1 MNPTWVQQRPHLAPL
16 VQSLEAVLKLADEL
30 YEQGRANGQA
40 VDYGEFEERVAHAT
54 AKVEQGVHQIA
65 LSSLDV
71 DVPFIR
77 VWGKHYRRVHRMER
91 AYNSLSG
98 PIVVE
103 RTLYRELGQRQ
114 GPALDPIAIRA
125 GVVDGSWLP
134 RTARA
139 IAHLMSQVTSREA
152 QATGREL
159 MRLPYSRSSIE
170 RVGHAVGA
178 EYLSR
183 REQVEPKLI
192 EAYELPAAVTSVSIS
207 VDRVTVPMEEPVP
220 PGPDTDEP
228 LERPSEEVIAST
240 REARPAHI

>member
-1 MNPTWVQQRPHLAPL
+1 MDQAWLHERPHLAPL
-16 VQSLEAVLKLADEL
+16 ARTLDAVLKLADEQ
-30 YEQGRANGQA
+30 YEQGRASGEA
-40 VDYGEFEERVAHAT
+40 VDYSEFEERVAHAT
-54 AKVEQGVHQIA
+54 AKVEQEVHRIA
-65 LSSLDV
+65 LSGLDV

-77 VWGKHYRRVHRMER
+77 VWGKHYRRVHRIER
-91 AYNSLSG
+91 TYGSLSG
-98 PIVVE
+98 PVVVE

-114 GPALDPIAIRA
+114 GPALDPIAVRA

-152 QATGREL
+152 EATGREL

-183 REQVEPKLI
+183 REHVEPKLI
-192 EAYELPAAVTSVSIS
+192 ETCELPPGIASVSVS
-207 VDRVTVPMEEPVP
+207 VDRCERLSRPRDR
-220 PGPDTDEP
+220 PDGRACAEGT
-228 LERPSEEVIAST
+228 
-240 REARPAHI
+240 